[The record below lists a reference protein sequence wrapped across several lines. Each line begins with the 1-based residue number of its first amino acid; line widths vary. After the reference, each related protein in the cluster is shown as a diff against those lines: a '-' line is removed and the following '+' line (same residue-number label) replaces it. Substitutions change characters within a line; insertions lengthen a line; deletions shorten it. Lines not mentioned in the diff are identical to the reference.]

1 MRHAEAITDRILLL
15 DGLPNYQRLFSL
27 RIGQTLRE
35 QFEADLAIEYDVLGR
50 LKPGVIMCREKQDST
65 SACLLEK
72 IIADEENHVDYLET
86 QLQLMDKLGEEL
98 YSAQCVSRPPTRNS
112 QRTDTLTNLRRMT
125 GAKDARHRRPGA
137 LVGALISPQRRNLVF
152 LAILLGMLLAALDQT
167 IVATALPTI
176 VADLGGAG
184 HQSWVVTS
192 YLLAS
197 TIVTALVGRLGDLFG
212 RKVVFQAAVMF
223 FVLGS
228 VLCGLAQ
235 SMTML
240 VGARALQ
247 GIGGGAITVTATAL
261 IGEVIPLRDRGRYQ
275 GALGAVFGVTT
286 VIGPLLGGYFTD
298 HLSWRWAFWINVP
311 VSIVVFFVAAAAI
324 PALAARGRPVIDY
337 AGIVFVG
344 LGASGL
350 TLATSWGGT
359 IYAWGSATI
368 IGLVRRLR
376 GGALPCS
383 SGWKAGRPDRNRIL
397 PIRLF
402 GNPVFT
408 VCCVLSFVVGFA
420 MLGAL
425 TFLPTY
431 MQFVDGVSAT
441 TSGLRTLPMV
451 AGMLSTSMGSGVIVG
466 RTGRY
471 KIFPVAGTAVMALAF
486 LLMSR
491 MDPSTS
497 ALLQSIY
504 LFILGAGIGLC
515 MQVLILIVQN
525 TSSFE
530 DLGVATSGVTFF
542 RTIGSSFG
550 AAIFGSL
557 FTNFLQ
563 RRIGP
568 ALAASGAPPAAAN
581 SPEALHRLPHA
592 SGRARSSP
600 PTPTRSPR
608 CSCGRPRSRWS
619 ASSLA
624 LFLREVPLREM
635 GNNAVD
641 LGDGFAMPTTETPE
655 EMLEIAIGADAARRT
670 GDAAA
675 QHRHAA
681 RLPARR
687 RRVVGAAAHQPLST
701 GVRHRPAHRHRRPA
715 GDSLR
720 SARAHL
726 RSAGRARLR
735 AARRRPAVAHRRR
748 CPSGRLRLAL
758 LIDWIVDKLARSP
771 SFEGR
776 ADRAQVAAALDRI
789 AHRIVAQPQLRTDDR
804 PTDPVIPATRH
815 TF

>member
-1 MRHAEAITDRILLL
+1 MTTAQPTTAAEPEPSG
-15 DGLPNYQRLFSL
+15 GL
-27 RIGQTLRE
+27 
-35 QFEADLAIEYDVLGR
+35 V
-50 LKPGVIMCREKQDST
+50 
-65 SACLLEK
+65 
-72 IIADEENHVDYLET
+72 
-86 QLQLMDKLGEEL
+86 
-98 YSAQCVSRPPTRNS
+98 
-112 QRTDTLTNLRRMT
+112 
-125 GAKDARHRRPGA
+125 
-137 LVGALISPQRRNLVF
+137 SPQRRNFVF
-152 LAILLGMLLAALDQT
+152 LAIVLGMLLAALDQT

-197 TIVTALVGRLGDLFG
+197 TIVTVLVGRLGDLFG
-212 RKVVFQAAVMF
+212 RKLVFQAAVTF

-298 HLSWRWAFWINVP
+298 HLSWRWAFWVNVP

-324 PALAARGRPVIDY
+324 PAVAARGRPVIDY
-337 AGIVFVG
+337 AGILFVG
-344 LGASGL
+344 LGATGL
-350 TLATSWGGT
+350 TLATSWGGST
-359 IYAWGSATI
+359 YAWGSPTI
-368 IGLVRRLR
+368 IGLFVLSAA
-376 GGALPCS
+376 ALGVFVWVES
-383 SGWKAGRPDRNRIL
+383 RASGPDSAPIL
-397 PIRLF
+397 PMRLF
-402 GNPVFT
+402 GNPVFA

-451 AGMLSTSMGSGVIVG
+451 AGMLSTSMGSGVLVG

-491 MDPSTS
+491 MNPSTP
-497 ALLQSIY
+497 ALLQSVY

-525 TSSFE
+525 TSRFE

-557 FTNFLQ
+557 FTNFL
-563 RRIGP
+563 RSRIGP

-581 SPEALHRLPHA
+581 SPEALHKLP
-592 SGRARSSP
+592 RAMAAP
-600 PTPTRSPR
+600 IVDAYAT
-608 CSCGRPRSRWS
+608 
-619 ASSLA
+619 SLTQVFMWA
-624 LFLREVPLREM
+624 VPVALVGFTLSLFLREIPLREM
-635 GNNAVD
+635 GRNAAD
-641 LGDGFAMPTTETPE
+641 LGDGFAMPTNETPE
-655 EMLEIAIGADAARRT
+655 EMLETAIG
-670 GDAAA
+670 
-675 QHRHAA
+675 
-681 RLPARR
+681 RLLRGEPGMR
-687 RRVVGAAAHQPLST
+687 
-701 GVRHRPAHRHRRPA
+701 
-715 GDSLR
+715 LR
-720 SARAHL
+720 SIAL
-726 RSAGRARLR
+726 RPDCRLD
-735 AARRRPAVAHRRR
+735 VAE
-748 CPSGRLRLAL
+748 LWAL
-758 LIDWIVDKLARSP
+758 LRINRFQRVLGVARITDIGDQLGIPYEVLEPTFDRLVSHGYAQRDVDRLWLSPTGARQVDFVSGLIRDWIVDKLTRSP
-771 SFEGR
+771 NFQGP
-776 ADRAQVAAALDRI
+776 ADRASVAAALERI
-789 AHRIVAQPQLRTDDR
+789 ARRIVAQPDWADDQPALATQR
-804 PTDPVIPATRH
+804 IPRSIPSGPGRNAAL
-815 TF
+815 